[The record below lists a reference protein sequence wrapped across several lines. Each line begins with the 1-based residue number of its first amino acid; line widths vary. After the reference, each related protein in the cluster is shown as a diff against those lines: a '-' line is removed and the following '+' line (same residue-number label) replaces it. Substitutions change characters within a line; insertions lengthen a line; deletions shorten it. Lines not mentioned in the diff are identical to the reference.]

1 MSHFAKI
8 QNGRVSEVIVA
19 EQNFIDTLDGT
30 WVQCSYNTYRNVH
43 KLGGTPL
50 RGNFPSFT
58 YHYDSENDVFYR
70 PQPYASWTL
79 DTNIWDWVPPTPE
92 PEYQPNGWR
101 WNEATTSWARVT

>member
-70 PQPYASWTL
+70 PQPYPCL
-79 DTNIWDWVPPTPE
+79 L
-92 PEYQPNGWR
+92 Y
-101 WNEATTSWARVT
+101 TSPSPRDRTRSRMPSSA